1 MQKFINWLRSL
12 FAQPGNRP
20 VSNRTLESVTAE
32 EIRMER
38 IKVEQTEARISREIE
53 QLEKQKEEFF
63 AKGVGCGSDRQK
75 LQYARKVREL
85 DGQVRARDQQ
95 LTLISRNL
103 RVLHGIAQLK
113 DNQRVLRDLGM
124 EGLVNKMN
132 LEDLQRY
139 VEQATVEGQFQ
150 MDKFGEVIVALEGAE
165 NVFAVGKEDADTLA
179 IVEAMNQMAAGQVQR
194 QLQTDAVTVSPVS
207 STSVQ
212 TGSTRQAAL
221 EAAG

>member
-85 DGQVRARDQQ
+85 ANNCVP
-95 LTLISRNL
+95 
-103 RVLHGIAQLK
+103 
-113 DNQRVLRDLGM
+113 VLRSDDFVSAGM
-124 EGLVNKMN
+124 FKLSSLV
-132 LEDLQRY
+132 
-139 VEQATVEGQFQ
+139 
-150 MDKFGEVIVALEGAE
+150 
-165 NVFAVGKEDADTLA
+165 
-179 IVEAMNQMAAGQVQR
+179 
-194 QLQTDAVTVSPVS
+194 
-207 STSVQ
+207 
-212 TGSTRQAAL
+212 
-221 EAAG
+221 